1 MKFWLTI
8 IISFLLFSAYS
19 AEKLRIVSLAPALTE
34 IVSYLGC
41 EDQLAG
47 RSSACDYPASVK
59 KIPAVG
65 RFGIP
70 DIERILNCKPD
81 WVIGNDMMNP
91 NVAAKL
97 RELGIKVDIAQINSL
112 EEYLEWL
119 KLIGGK
125 LNKTE
130 RAQAA
135 AAEVEKYQAILKKSA
150 PLKWRTLWVVN
161 EKPLIV
167 AGGGTLPDKNIA
179 LMQLQNAAAE
189 HKGYFKCSAEWLLSQ
204 KIDLVVWG
212 VPGQPQR
219 NPLWRKIKAVQK
231 NQVVYHEIYD
241 PVTRPGPRYLPAVVE
256 LLRKI
261 EKMPIK

>member
-1 MKFWLTI
+1 MKYFFTILT
-8 IISFLLFSAYS
+8 SLLLLNLA
-19 AEKLRIVSLAPALTE
+19 AGETLRIVSLAPALTE

-97 RELGIKVDIAQINSL
+97 RDLGIEVHIAQINSL
-112 EEYLEWL
+112 EDYLFWL
-119 KLIGGK
+119 KLIGKK
-125 LNKTE
+125 LNQPE
-130 RAQAA
+130 RAAAA
-135 AAEVEKYQAILKKSA
+135 AAEVSKYQELLKKSA
-150 PLKWRTLWVVN
+150 PLKWCTLWVVN

-167 AGGGTLPDKNIA
+167 AGAGTLPDKNIA

-189 HKGYFKCSAEWLLSQ
+189 HKSYFKCSAEWLLSQ
-204 KIDLVVWG
+204 KIDLIIWNI
-212 VPGQPQR
+212 PGDPRR
-219 NPLWRKIKAVQK
+219 NPLWRKVKAVRE
-231 NQVVYHEIYD
+231 NQVILLDIYN
-241 PVTRPGPRYLPAVVE
+241 PSTRPGPRYLPAVVE